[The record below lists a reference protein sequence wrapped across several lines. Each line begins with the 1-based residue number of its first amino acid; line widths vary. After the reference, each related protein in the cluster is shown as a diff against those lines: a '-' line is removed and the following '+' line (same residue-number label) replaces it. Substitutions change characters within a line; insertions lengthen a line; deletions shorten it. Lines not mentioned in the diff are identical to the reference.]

1 MEGASFLTTRMAK
14 RVYYSRNREKGN
26 KDLDWDEIVKGYE
39 YEPDKWVEMTDKN
52 LEDLELES
60 LKTIDVMNFVAYE
73 EIDPITSI

>member
-1 MEGASFLTTRMAK
+1 MCCTTSMAK
-14 RVYYSRNREKGN
+14 RIHYSRNREKGN